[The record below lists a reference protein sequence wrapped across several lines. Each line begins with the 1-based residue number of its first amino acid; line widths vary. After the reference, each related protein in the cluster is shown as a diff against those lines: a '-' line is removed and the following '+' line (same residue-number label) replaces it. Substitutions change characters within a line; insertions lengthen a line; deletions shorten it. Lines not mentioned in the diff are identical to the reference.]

1 VRGGASIAGRREQ
14 RGGAMIDV
22 ALTRAEIRAA
32 PTIVVIDALRATST
46 IVQALAGG
54 YARVECCSRHEVAL
68 SRAAADRVLAGEI
81 GCLAPPGFDLGN
93 SPREVIEAK
102 GTELALATTNG
113 TGAIVAAAATGGNVL
128 IGALLNVNALVA
140 RLDGDVL
147 LACAGTEGRL
157 SIEDLCVAGRIA
169 ARLEGPRTDAA
180 LAAEAVARNAAASC
194 VFETGTAAA
203 RLHASGL
210 GEDVA
215 WCARESEI
223 DIVPAV
229 VRRDDDV
236 AVVEP
241 LPRGTIAP
249 TTAPALSRSR

>member
-1 VRGGASIAGRREQ
+1 
-14 RGGAMIDV
+14 MIDV

-54 YARVECCSRHEVAL
+54 YSGVACFSRHEVAL
-68 SRAAADRVLAGEI
+68 SRARAAADRVLAGEI

-93 SPREVIEAK
+93 SPREVVEAK

-113 TGAIVAAAATGGNVL
+113 TGAIVAAAATGANVL
-128 IGALLNVNALVA
+128 IGALLNVDALVE

-147 LACAGTEGRL
+147 LVCAGTEGRL

-180 LAAEAVARNAAASC
+180 HAAEAVARNGAARR
-194 VFETGTAAA
+194 VFETGGAAA

-210 GEDVA
+210 GDDIA

-241 LPRGTIAP
+241 LPRDTAAP
-249 TTAPALSRSR
+249 RTAPVLSASG

>member
-1 VRGGASIAGRREQ
+1 
-14 RGGAMIDV
+14 MIDV
-22 ALTRAEIRAA
+22 AIPRAEIRAA

-54 YARVECCSRHEVAL
+54 YSRVACCSRYEVAL
-68 SRAAADRVLAGEI
+68 STAAADRVLAGEI

-93 SPREVIEAK
+93 SPREVIQAK

-113 TGAIVAAAATGGNVL
+113 TGAIVAAAATGATVL
-128 IGALLNVNALVA
+128 IGALVNVDALVE
-140 RLDGDVL
+140 RLNGDVL
-147 LACAGTEGRL
+147 LVCAGTEGRL
-157 SIEDLCVAGRIA
+157 SIEDLYVAGRIA
-169 ARLEGPRTDAA
+169 ARLGGPRSDAA
-180 LAAEAVARNAAASC
+180 LAAEAVARNGAARR
-194 VFETGTAAA
+194 VFETGSAAV

-215 WCARESEI
+215 WCARESAI

-236 AVVEP
+236 AVVEA
-241 LPRGTIAP
+241 LPRGNMARSTEYGARAP
-249 TTAPALSRSR
+249 RVRVSC

>member
-1 VRGGASIAGRREQ
+1 
-14 RGGAMIDV
+14 MIDV

-54 YARVECCSRHEVAL
+54 YSGVACFSRHEVAL
-68 SRAAADRVLAGEI
+68 SRARAAADRVLAGEI

-93 SPREVIEAK
+93 SPREVVEAK

-113 TGAIVAAAATGGNVL
+113 TGAIVAAAATGANVL
-128 IGALLNVNALVA
+128 IGALLNVDALVE

-147 LACAGTEGRL
+147 LVCAGTEGRL

-180 LAAEAVARNAAASC
+180 LAAEAVARNGAARR
-194 VFETGTAAA
+194 VFEMGGAAA

-210 GEDVA
+210 GDDVA

-223 DIVPAV
+223 DIVPAI
-229 VRRDDDV
+229 VRRDDNV

-241 LPRGTIAP
+241 LPRGTVAP
-249 TTAPALSRSR
+249 CTAPVLSESG

>member
-1 VRGGASIAGRREQ
+1 
-14 RGGAMIDV
+14 MIDV
-22 ALTRAEIRAA
+22 AITRAEIRAA

-54 YARVECCSRHEVAL
+54 YSRVACCSRYEVAL
-68 SRAAADRVLAGEI
+68 STAAADRVLAGEI

-93 SPREVIEAK
+93 SPREVIQAK

-113 TGAIVAAAATGGNVL
+113 TGAIVAAAATGATVL
-128 IGALLNVNALVA
+128 IGALVNVDALVE
-140 RLDGDVL
+140 RLNGDVL
-147 LACAGTEGRL
+147 LVCAGTEGRL
-157 SIEDLCVAGRIA
+157 SIEDLYVAGRIA
-169 ARLEGPRTDAA
+169 ARLGGPRSDAA
-180 LAAEAVARNAAASC
+180 LAAEAVARNGAARR
-194 VFETGTAAA
+194 VFETGSAAV

-215 WCARESEI
+215 WCARESAI

-236 AVVEP
+236 AVVEA
-241 LPRGTIAP
+241 LPRGNIAP
-249 TTAPALSRSR
+249 STEYGARAPRVRVSC